1 LKDYLDFAV
10 SLARESGKIILEAS
24 KARYSTQSKVYSK
37 AGNSA
42 DLVTETDRQVE
53 DFIKSRI
60 NKTFPE
66 HKFIAEEMTST
77 NNKYEFTS
85 KPTWIIDPID
95 GTTNFVHGFPFVAVS
110 IGLTINKEPVVGVV
124 FNPFLNELYT
134 ASKGQGAYLNLNTK
148 LPLTYSYPPLPLP
161 SSLSQCLVATEYG
174 SDRLPITIGKKTQSV
189 YNLLTKPDD
198 ATLNSKK
205 GGLVRSI
212 RSLGCASLNICTVA
226 KGHFDVYW
234 EIGCWEWDVAA
245 SIVILQEAGGI
256 MVNGQGPDE
265 GPVNILGRKFLA
277 IRGGLPCSSDEN
289 SRQSQIRLVREMW
302 GLVEEIDCPRY

>member
-1 LKDYLDFAV
+1 MSSGRLKDYLNFAV

-134 ASKGQGAYLNLNTK
+134 ASKGDA
-148 LPLTYSYPPLPLP
+148 
-161 SSLSQCLVATEYG
+161 
-174 SDRLPITIGKKTQSV
+174 
-189 YNLLTKPDD
+189 

-212 RSLGCASLNICTVA
+212 RSLECASLNICTVA

-234 EIGCWEWDVAA
+234 EIGS

-265 GPVNILGRKFLA
+265 GPDNILGHKFLA

-289 SRQSQIRLVREMW
+289 SRQSQIHLVREMW